1 MSRFG
6 IRKKIKSLMGWDSS
20 PKPPSAPA
28 RPKYPVTFVLPN
40 GESYTADAKEGD
52 SLVLTSGRGP
62 YPISTG
68 CSDGTCATCRVEV
81 LEGLDSLTR
90 ADDHENKTKA
100 DNEIDSGLRLG
111 CQAAVIGSGVKVKII
126 NVLGEELVE
135 DGV

>member
-6 IRKKIKSLMGWDSS
+6 IRKKIKTLMGWDGS

-40 GESYTADAKEGD
+40 GESYVAEAKEGD
-52 SLVLTSGRGP
+52 SLVLTSGRGA

-81 LEGLDSLTR
+81 LEGIDSLTS
-90 ADDHENKTKA
+90 ADEHEKQTIS
-100 DNEIDSGLRLG
+100 DNEVPSELRLG
-111 CQAAVIGSGVKVKII
+111 CQSAVIGPGVTVKII
-126 NVLGEELVE
+126 NVLGEDLVE
-135 DGV
+135 DA